1 MQRTDRLQLNFS
13 MLILILITL
22 PVIIHTRSLLLKITQ
37 VEAHWILL
45 EVYAWFFALAF
56 DCSIFMF
63 AIFRKREQAIAFAV
77 ISGIVGWLFWCGDLV
92 FVDFWLSDANRGE
105 LWSRLIMGTLWA
117 GCSSYLVFWCAEI
130 VAEKM
135 NVESIKPTVSKGVK
149 APAWRRPAMTK
160 IVSPQGF
167 PVKREKPKKAPGR
180 PVEINIPLNGHTD
193 IERAKKLRS
202 EGLSIREIAEH
213 LKVSKSTIGKWNKE
227 QLI

>member
-1 MQRTDRLQLNFS
+1 MQRSRSDLLQLRFS

-63 AIFRKREQAIAFAV
+63 AIFRKKEQAIAFAV

-92 FVDFWLSDANRGE
+92 FVDFWLADANAGQ

-117 GCSSYLVFWCAEI
+117 GCSSYLVFWCSEI

-135 NVESIKPTVSKGVK
+135 QSVAVATVKTAKPTVMKT
-149 APAWRRPAMTK
+149 APVNDHRARPGLARPEL
-160 IVSPQGF
+160 SP
-167 PVKREKPKKAPGR
+167 PVHTS
-180 PVEINIPLNGHTD
+180 PLGGD
-193 IERAKKLRS
+193 IERAKMLRK
-202 EGLSIREIAEH
+202 EGLSIREIAEQ
-213 LKVSKSTIGKWNKE
+213 LKISKSTIGKWNKE